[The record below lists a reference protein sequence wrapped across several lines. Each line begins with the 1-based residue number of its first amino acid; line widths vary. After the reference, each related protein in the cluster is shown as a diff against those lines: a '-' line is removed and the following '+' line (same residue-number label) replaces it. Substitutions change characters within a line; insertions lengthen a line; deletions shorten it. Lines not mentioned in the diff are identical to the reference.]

1 MLCVYV
7 LVTDSMNAIQTLES
21 AAVSAASNTQSSSPL
36 YLDKEEVAKL
46 FSVTVRTIDQWR
58 GKGLLPYYKIG
69 GLVRFR
75 LLDVQAH
82 LDATCRRVA

>member
-1 MLCVYV
+1 MPN
-7 LVTDSMNAIQTLES
+7 TANTES
-21 AAVSAASNTQSSSPL
+21 ANAPL
-36 YLDKEEVAKL
+36 FLDKEEVAKL

-75 LLDVQAH
+75 LNDVQAH
-82 LDATCRRVA
+82 LDTTCRRVA